1 MSTTD
6 GAVWPDEPVPAGV
19 QPGPRANEDDN
30 PVALNEELA
39 DTKDRLRR
47 VTAELDNTRKRNA
60 RQAADLRAAAR
71 AEAAASWLPLI
82 DNLDRALEYSAVAGR
97 GDTEYSA
104 VAGRGDTAGRSDPIV
119 EGVRAVRD
127 QAVSLLEK
135 LGFARHAEVRVPFD
149 PYLHEAV
156 GVTHDVDAEPGTV
169 VAVVRPGYG
178 EGDRQLRPAGVV
190 VAGQRG

>member
-19 QPGPRANEDDN
+19 QPGPRANEEDN

-60 RQAADLRAAAR
+60 GQAADLRAAAR

-82 DNLDRALEYSAVAGR
+82 DNLERALEYSAVAGP
-97 GDTEYSA
+97 GST
-104 VAGRGDTAGRSDPIV
+104 DPIV

-178 EGDRQLRPAGVV
+178 EGERQLRPAGVV